1 MVRVVGNIGVFLSVD
16 YPFLFFLSVCVL
28 VGVCLFLRSSPSIL
42 ISYPNSFIIINL
54 RVIVIKFTIFI
65 LFVYCFVYSFQ
76 IFFKLFFSFLVLHD
90 LILVRRMTIII
101 A

>member
-1 MVRVVGNIGVFLSVD
+1 MVRVVGNIGVFLSVVCA
-16 YPFLFFLSVCVL
+16 FLFFLSVCVL
-28 VGVCLFLRSSPSIL
+28 VGSSPSIL

-76 IFFKLFFSFLVLHD
+76 IFLKLFFSFLVLHD